1 MPHQV
6 EKVNRVSSVY
16 SESLITYGSYI
27 PVKFTLYEFLVTYT
41 WNTICLLG
49 QVTNWG
55 LFSTFDNFG
64 SLE

>member
-16 SESLITYGSYI
+16 SESLITYEPYI

-41 WNTICLLG
+41 
-49 QVTNWG
+49 
-55 LFSTFDNFG
+55 
-64 SLE
+64 